1 MAAPAP
7 VKPDSNK
14 AGPDK
19 AAADKAAAD
28 PKLAKPPNRRV
39 RTPTVLQM
47 EAVECGAAALGIV
60 LAHYGR
66 YVPLEELRLQCGVSR
81 DGSKAN
87 NVMKAA
93 RHYGLEAKGFK
104 QGLEALYKQD
114 YPCILF
120 WNFNHFLVLEGFKGE
135 RVFLNDPA
143 SGPRAIA
150 MEELDASFSGV
161 LLTFK
166 PGPNFK
172 KAGAPNDII
181 AALRKRLVGHEKA
194 LLFAVLCGLLLVV
207 PGLIAPTFSRLFID
221 EYLVGNRT
229 DLIGPLL
236 TAMGLSI
243 VFTATLT
250 WLQERALLKLE
261 TKISLLN
268 SSSFF
273 NHILRLPVSYFAQ
286 RFAGEIG
293 SRISLNDN
301 IASLITARLATIAID
316 MVLIVF
322 YAILLMLYD
331 FWLTLLCM
339 TLATINI
346 VATKYVARFRVDA
359 SRRLSQE
366 GGKLTGTA
374 MGGLRMIETIKATGA
389 EAEFFARW
397 SGYQAKALKSEQDLG
412 RINGY
417 MAAVPPFVTA
427 LITCSILMIGGFKVM
442 SGAMT
447 VGMLIAYQVLM
458 ASFTR
463 PLNNFVR
470 FGGSLQELDADMNR
484 LDDVLK
490 NPQDSLY
497 DKKRITDPRAENMI
511 KLSGE
516 IELRNI
522 SFGWSPLEPAL
533 VEDFSL
539 HIKPGQRVAL
549 VGGSGSGKSTV
560 AKLITGL
567 LEPWTGE
574 ILFDGISRTNLPG
587 SLISNSLGVV
597 DQEIFL
603 FQGTVRE
610 NLTMWDSTALDVY
623 VLQAA
628 RDAVIAETVETRD
641 GAYQSMVE
649 EGGGNFSGGQS
660 QRLEIARALIGNPTM
675 LVLDEATS
683 ALDTATERMIDDNL
697 RRRGCTC
704 ITVAHRLSTIRD
716 SDEIIVMERG
726 KIVQRGTHDQ
736 LKAQPGLYQE
746 LIKE

>member
-1 MAAPAP
+1 MSAPAP
-7 VKPDSNK
+7 VKPL
-14 AGPDK
+14 P
-19 AAADKAAAD
+19 DKAAAD

-66 YVPLEELRLQCGVSR
+66 FVPLEELRLQCGVSR

-120 WNFNHFLVLEGFKGE
+120 WNFNHFLVLEGFKGD

-207 PGLIAPTFSRLFID
+207 PGLVTPTFSRLFID

-236 TAMGLSI
+236 TAMGLTI
-243 VFTATLT
+243 AFTSTLT

-268 SSSFF
+268 SSAFF

-322 YAILLMLYD
+322 YAVLLMFYD
-331 FWLTLLCM
+331 FGLTLLCM

-346 VATKYVARFRVDA
+346 IATKYVARFRVDA

-366 GGKLTGTA
+366 NGKLTGTA

-442 SGAMT
+442 SGSMT

-497 DKKRITDPRAENMI
+497 DKKRVTDPRAENMI

-628 RDAVIAETVETRD
+628 RDAMIAETVETRD

-660 QRLEIARALIGNPTM
+660 QRLEIARALISNPTM

-736 LKAQPGLYQE
+736 LKAMPGLYQE

>member
-7 VKPDSNK
+7 VKPV
-14 AGPDK
+14 P
-19 AAADKAAAD
+19 D
-28 PKLAKPPNRRV
+28 PKLAPPPTLKPPNRRV

-66 YVPLEELRLQCGVSR
+66 YVPLEELRMQCGVSR

-120 WNFNHFLVLEGFKGE
+120 WNFNHFLVLEGFKGD

-166 PGPNFK
+166 PGPNFQ

-207 PGLIAPTFSRLFID
+207 PGLVAPTFSRLFID

-236 TAMGLSI
+236 TAMALSI
-243 VFTATLT
+243 AFTATLT

-268 SSSFF
+268 SSAFF

-442 SGAMT
+442 SGSMT

-497 DKKRITDPRAENMI
+497 DKKRVTDPRAENMI

-623 VLQAA
+623 VMQAA

-649 EGGGNFSGGQS
+649 EGGGNFSGGQA
-660 QRLEIARALIGNPTM
+660 QRLEIARALISNPTM

-736 LKAQPGLYQE
+736 LKALPGLYQE

>member
-1 MAAPAP
+1 MAAPVTP
-7 VKPDSNK
+7 VP
-14 AGPDK
+14 
-19 AAADKAAAD
+19 D
-28 PKLAKPPNRRV
+28 PKLAKPPNKRT

-66 YVPLEELRLQCGVSR
+66 FVPLEELRLQCGVSR

-104 QGLEALYKQD
+104 QGLEALYTQN

-166 PGPNFK
+166 PGPNFQ

-194 LLFAVLCGLLLVV
+194 LMFAVLCGLLLVV

-243 VFTATLT
+243 AFTATLT

-268 SSSFF
+268 SASFF

-346 VATKYVARFRVDA
+346 VATKYVSRFRVDA

-497 DKKRITDPRAENMI
+497 DKTRVTDPRAANMI

-567 LEPWTGE
+567 LEPWTGD
-574 ILFDGISRTNLPG
+574 ILFDGISRKNLPG

-597 DQEIFL
+597 DQDIFL

-623 VLQAA
+623 VMQAA

-660 QRLEIARALIGNPTM
+660 QRLEIARALISNPTM

-683 ALDTATERMIDDNL
+683 ALDTATERIIDDNL

>member
-1 MAAPAP
+1 MSEA
-7 VKPDSNK
+7 NK
-14 AGPDK
+14 AAEVKDK
-19 AAADKAAAD
+19 
-28 PKLAKPPNRRV
+28 PKPPNRRV
-39 RTPTVLQM
+39 KTPTLLQM

-66 YVPLEELRLQCGVSR
+66 YVPLEELRHECGVSR

-87 NVMKAA
+87 NLVKAA
-93 RHYGLEAKGFK
+93 RRYGLESKGYK
-104 QGLEALYKQD
+104 QSLEALYKQD
-114 YPCILF
+114 YPCVLF
-120 WNFNHFLVLEGFKGE
+120 WNFNHFLVLEGFKDG
-135 RVFLNDPA
+135 RVYLNDPA
-143 SGPRAIA
+143 QGPRTIA

-161 LLTFK
+161 LITFK
-166 PGPNFK
+166 PGPDFK
-172 KAGAPNDII
+172 KEGSPPDIMG
-181 AALRKRLVGHEKA
+181 ALRKRLAGHENA

-207 PGLIAPTFSRLFID
+207 PGLVVPTFSRLFID
-221 EYLVGNRT
+221 EYLIANRT

-236 TAMGLSI
+236 SAMA
-243 VFTATLT
+243 ATIALTSVLT
-250 WLQERALLKLE
+250 WMQERCLLKLE

-293 SRISLNDN
+293 SRISLNDSVAN
-301 IASLITARLATIAID
+301 LISGRLATIVID
-316 MVLIVF
+316 LVLIVF
-322 YAILLMLYD
+322 YAVLLMLYD
-331 FWLTLLCM
+331 VGLTLLCIL
-339 TLATINI
+339 LATTNI
-346 VATKYVARFRVDA
+346 LATRAVARYRVDA
-359 SRRLSQE
+359 SRRLAQE
-366 GGKLTGTA
+366 GGKLVGTA

-417 MAAVPPFVTA
+417 MAAVPPFVNA
-427 LITCSILMIGGFKVM
+427 LITCSILLIGGMKVM
-442 SGAMT
+442 SGTMT

-470 FGGSLQELDADMNR
+470 FGGAIQELEADMNR

-490 NPQDSLY
+490 NPQDRAY
-497 DKKRITDPRAENMI
+497 DPNRVIDPKSTTMI

-516 IELRNI
+516 IELRNV

-533 VEDFSL
+533 IEDFSL
-539 HIKPGQRVAL
+539 HIKPGRRVAL

-560 AKLITGL
+560 AKLVTGL
-567 LEPWTGE
+567 LEPWSGE
-574 ILFDGISRTNLPG
+574 ILFDGIARKNLPD
-587 SLISNSLGVV
+587 SLINNSLGVV
-597 DQEIFL
+597 DQDIFL

-610 NLTMWDSTALDVY
+610 NLTMWDSTVPDAY
-623 VLQAA
+623 VVQAA
-628 RDAVIAETVETRD
+628 RDAAIADTVETRD
-641 GAYQSMVE
+641 GAYGSLVD
-649 EGGGNFSGGQS
+649 EGGSNFSGGQA
-660 QRLEIARALIGNPTM
+660 QRLEIARALVGNPTM

-683 ALDTATERMIDDNL
+683 ALDTATERQIDDSL

-726 KIVQRGTHDQ
+726 KIVQRGTHDW
-736 LKAQPGLYQE
+736 LKEQPGLYQE

>member
-1 MAAPAP
+1 MAAASTTAAAP
-7 VKPDSNK
+7 VK
-14 AGPDK
+14 
-19 AAADKAAAD
+19 
-28 PKLAKPPNRRV
+28 KPPNRRIK
-39 RTPTVLQM
+39 TPTLLQM

-87 NVMKAA
+87 NVIKAA
-93 RHYGLEAKGFK
+93 RHYGLESKGFK
-104 QGLEALYKQD
+104 QGLESLYEQT
-114 YPCILF
+114 YPVILF

-143 SGPRAIA
+143 QGPRTIA
-150 MEELDASFSGV
+150 LEELDASFSGV

-172 KAGAPNDII
+172 REGSPPDIM
-181 AALRKRLVGHEKA
+181 AALRKRLAGHENA

-207 PGLIAPTFSRLFID
+207 PGLVVPTFSRLFID
-221 EYLVGNRT
+221 EYLVANRT

-236 TAMGLSI
+236 MAMAI
-243 VFTATLT
+243 TIAFTSCLT
-250 WLQERALLKLE
+250 WMQERCLLKLE

-268 SSSFF
+268 SSAFF

-301 IASLITARLATIAID
+301 VASLISGRLATIMID
-316 MVLIVF
+316 LVLIVF
-322 YAILLMLYD
+322 YAVLLMLYNV
-331 FWLTLLCM
+331 WLTLLCIL
-339 TLATINI
+339 LASINI
-346 VATKYVARFRVDA
+346 IATRLVARYRVDA
-359 SRRLSQE
+359 SRRLAQE

-417 MAAVPPFVTA
+417 MAAVPPFVNA
-427 LITCSILMIGGFKVM
+427 LITASILLIGGMSVM

-470 FGGSLQELDADMNR
+470 FGGSLQELEADMNR

-490 NPQDSLY
+490 NPMDRAY
-497 DKKRITDPRAENMI
+497 DPNRIADPRTQSMI

-516 IELRNI
+516 IELRDV

-533 VEDFSL
+533 VENFSL

-560 AKLITGL
+560 AKLVTGL

-574 ILFDGISRTNLPG
+574 ILFDGIKRAEIPAA
-587 SLISNSLGVV
+587 LINNSLGVV
-597 DQEIFL
+597 DQDIFM
-603 FQGTVRE
+603 FQGSVRE
-610 NLTMWDSTALDVY
+610 NLTMWDASVPDMY

-641 GAYQSMVE
+641 GAYNSMVE
-649 EGGGNFSGGQS
+649 EGGGNFSGGQA
-660 QRLEIARALIGNPTM
+660 QRLEIARALVGNPTM

-683 ALDTATERMIDDNL
+683 ALDTATERLIDDNL

-736 LKAQPGLYQE
+736 LKTQPGLYQE

>member
-1 MAAPAP
+1 MSAS
-7 VKPDSNK
+7 VKPV
-14 AGPDK
+14 PDT
-19 AAADKAAAD
+19 
-28 PKLAKPPNRRV
+28 KLAKPPNRRT

-66 YVPLEELRLQCGVSR
+66 FVPFEELRLQCGVSR

-104 QGLEALYKQD
+104 QGLEALYTQT
-114 YPCILF
+114 YPCVLF

-150 MEELDASFSGV
+150 LEELDASFSGV

-166 PGPNFK
+166 PGPNFQ

-207 PGLIAPTFSRLFID
+207 PGLVTPTFSRLFID

-229 DLIGPLL
+229 ELIGPLL
-236 TAMGLSI
+236 TAMGITL
-243 VFTATLT
+243 VFTSILT

-268 SSSFF
+268 SSAFF

-301 IASLITARLATIAID
+301 IASLITSRLATIAID

-346 VATKYVARFRVDA
+346 AATKYVARFRVDA

-442 SGAMT
+442 SGSMT

-497 DKKRITDPRAENMI
+497 DKRRVTDPRAENMI

-533 VEDFSL
+533 IEDFSL

-597 DQEIFL
+597 DQDIFL

-660 QRLEIARALIGNPTM
+660 QRLEIARALISNPTM

-683 ALDTATERMIDDNL
+683 ALDTATERLIDDNL

>member
-1 MAAPAP
+1 MAAPVP
-7 VKPDSNK
+7 VKPVTNK
-14 AGPDK
+14 AEP
-19 AAADKAAAD
+19 APD
-28 PKLAKPPNRRV
+28 PKLAKPPNNKRV

-150 MEELDASFSGV
+150 MEELDASFSGI

-221 EYLVGNRT
+221 EYLIGSRT

-236 TAMGLSI
+236 TAMALTI
-243 VFTATLT
+243 AFTATLT

-268 SSSFF
+268 SSAFF

-322 YAILLMLYD
+322 YAILLMMYD

-339 TLATINI
+339 ALATINI

-463 PLNNFVR
+463 PC
-470 FGGSLQELDADMNR
+470 A
-484 LDDVLK
+484 
-490 NPQDSLY
+490 
-497 DKKRITDPRAENMI
+497 
-511 KLSGE
+511 
-516 IELRNI
+516 
-522 SFGWSPLEPAL
+522 
-533 VEDFSL
+533 
-539 HIKPGQRVAL
+539 
-549 VGGSGSGKSTV
+549 
-560 AKLITGL
+560 
-567 LEPWTGE
+567 
-574 ILFDGISRTNLPG
+574 
-587 SLISNSLGVV
+587 
-597 DQEIFL
+597 
-603 FQGTVRE
+603 
-610 NLTMWDSTALDVY
+610 
-623 VLQAA
+623 
-628 RDAVIAETVETRD
+628 
-641 GAYQSMVE
+641 SM
-649 EGGGNFSGGQS
+649 
-660 QRLEIARALIGNPTM
+660 
-675 LVLDEATS
+675 
-683 ALDTATERMIDDNL
+683 
-697 RRRGCTC
+697 C
-704 ITVAHRLSTIRD
+704 
-716 SDEIIVMERG
+716 
-726 KIVQRGTHDQ
+726 
-736 LKAQPGLYQE
+736 
-746 LIKE
+746 

>member
-1 MAAPAP
+1 MAAASTTAAPP
-7 VKPDSNK
+7 VK
-14 AGPDK
+14 
-19 AAADKAAAD
+19 
-28 PKLAKPPNRRV
+28 KPPNRRTK
-39 RTPTVLQM
+39 TPTLLQM

-87 NVMKAA
+87 NVIKAA
-93 RHYGLEAKGFK
+93 RHYGLESKGFK
-104 QGLEALYKQD
+104 QGLESLYEQT
-114 YPCILF
+114 YPVILF

-143 SGPRAIA
+143 QGPRTIA
-150 MEELDASFSGV
+150 LEELDASFSGV

-172 KAGAPNDII
+172 REGSPPDIM
-181 AALRKRLVGHEKA
+181 AALRKRLAGHENA

-207 PGLIAPTFSRLFID
+207 PGLVVPTFSRLFID
-221 EYLVGNRT
+221 EYLVANRT

-236 TAMGLSI
+236 MAMAI
-243 VFTATLT
+243 TIAFTSCLT
-250 WLQERALLKLE
+250 WMQERCLLKLE

-268 SSSFF
+268 SSAFF

-301 IASLITARLATIAID
+301 VANLISGRLATIMID
-316 MVLIVF
+316 LVLIVF
-322 YAILLMLYD
+322 YAVLLMLYNV
-331 FWLTLLCM
+331 WLTLLCIL
-339 TLATINI
+339 LASINI
-346 VATKYVARFRVDA
+346 IATRLVARYRVDA
-359 SRRLSQE
+359 SRRLAQE

-417 MAAVPPFVTA
+417 MAAVPPFVNA
-427 LITCSILMIGGFKVM
+427 LITASILLIGGMSVM

-470 FGGSLQELDADMNR
+470 FGGSLQELEADMNR

-490 NPQDSLY
+490 NPVDRAY
-497 DKKRITDPRAENMI
+497 DPNRIADPRTQSMI

-516 IELRNI
+516 IELRDV

-533 VEDFSL
+533 VENFSL

-560 AKLITGL
+560 AKLVTGL

-574 ILFDGISRTNLPG
+574 ILFDGIKRAEIPAA
-587 SLISNSLGVV
+587 LINNSLGVV
-597 DQEIFL
+597 DQDIFL
-603 FQGTVRE
+603 FQGSVRE
-610 NLTMWDSTALDVY
+610 NLTMWDASVPDMY
-623 VLQAA
+623 MRQAA

-641 GAYQSMVE
+641 GAYNSMVE
-649 EGGGNFSGGQS
+649 EGGGNFSGGQA
-660 QRLEIARALIGNPTM
+660 QRLEIARALVGNPTM

-683 ALDTATERMIDDNL
+683 ALDTATERLIDDNL

-736 LKAQPGLYQE
+736 LKTQPGLYQE